1 MRRSVPLHYTDYGYG
16 DHPIKLAFHRTL
28 FEWIP
33 YFKECTLSWDI
44 GGRERFD
51 NRIDSYSFHCGLAA
65 MLFPSLDIRRDDND
79 YALAAKMID
88 IWRQAAGPLLY
99 GDYYP
104 HTPFH
109 RSSQKWVAWQ
119 FDCPETRCGFVQGI
133 RLPES
138 TDAAITIQMKAVHAG
153 EKYVFENV
161 ETGAIKEMPGH
172 QLLERGLTFAL
183 APRSGAIWFYR
194 RVVMGEGA

>member
-16 DHPIKLAFHRTL
+16 DHAIKLAFHRTL

-33 YFKECTLSWDI
+33 YFKECTLSWDV
-44 GGRERFD
+44 GERGRFD
-51 NRIDSYSFHCGLAA
+51 NRIDSYSYHCGLAA
-65 MLFPSLDIRRDDND
+65 MLFPTLDIRREDYD
-79 YALAAKMID
+79 YALACKMIQ
-88 IWRQAAGPLLY
+88 IWRQASGPLLY

-104 HTPFH
+104 LTPSH
-109 RSSQKWVAWQ
+109 RSATQWVAWQ

-138 TDAAITIQMKAVHAG
+138 ADAAITVRPKVAHP
-153 EKYVFENV
+153 EETYVFENA
-161 ETGAIKEMPGH
+161 ESGAIKELAGE
-172 QLLERGLTFAL
+172 QLAKRGFTFAL

-194 RVVMGEGA
+194 RVVLGEST